1 MFEDDGMKMKDRLRK
16 SIEKKRNTLSTSE
29 VLEKSSRIKKRI
41 FEMDLFRDAQ
51 TILFYV
57 SYGNEVYTH
66 DMIKESI
73 SLGKTVVV
81 PKSVTKNNALILSRL
96 TDWNNLEVGAYNIL
110 EPKQESI
117 EQVDVESIDL
127 IIVPGVVFDESGNRI
142 GHGKGYYDRLLD
154 DSQNI
159 PNIGLAFELQMIDNI
174 ESEKHDEKIDV
185 VITEDRIVKCDW

>member
-1 MFEDDGMKMKDRLRK
+1 MFEDDGIKMKDRLRK

-142 GHGKGYYDRLLD
+142 GHGKGYYDRLLN

-185 VITEDRIVKCDW
+185 IITEDRIMKCDW

>member
-1 MFEDDGMKMKDRLRK
+1 MFEDDGVKMKDRLRK

-96 TDWNNLEVGAYNIL
+96 TDWDNLEVGAYNIL
-110 EPKQESI
+110 ELKQESI
-117 EQVDVESIDL
+117 EQVDVESVDL

-142 GHGKGYYDRLLD
+142 GHGKGYYDRLLN

-185 VITEDRIVKCDW
+185 IITEDRIMKCDW

>member
-16 SIEKKRNTLSTSE
+16 SIEKKRNTLSTSD

-117 EQVDVESIDL
+117 EQVDVESVDL

-142 GHGKGYYDRLLD
+142 GHGKGYYDRLLN

-185 VITEDRIVKCDW
+185 IITEDRIMKCDW

>member
-142 GHGKGYYDRLLD
+142 GHGKGYYDRLLN

-185 VITEDRIVKCDW
+185 IITEDRIVKCDW

>member
-81 PKSVTKNNALILSRL
+81 PKSVTKNNALILSQL
-96 TDWNNLEVGAYNIL
+96 TDWNNLEVGAYTIL

-127 IIVPGVVFDESGNRI
+127 IIIPGVVFDESGNRI
-142 GHGKGYYDRLLD
+142 GHGKGYYDRLLN
-154 DSQNI
+154 DSRNI
-159 PNIGLAFELQMIDNI
+159 PSVGLAFEFQIVENI
-174 ESEKHDEKIDV
+174 KSEQHDEKIDII
-185 VITEDRIVKCDW
+185 ITEDRIIK

>member
-1 MFEDDGMKMKDRLRK
+1 MFEDDDMKMKDRLRK
-16 SIEKKRNTLSTSE
+16 GIEKKRNVLSTSE

-142 GHGKGYYDRLLD
+142 GHGKGYYDRLLN

-185 VITEDRIVKCDW
+185 IITEDRIMKCDW

>member
-142 GHGKGYYDRLLD
+142 GHGKGYYDRLLN

-185 VITEDRIVKCDW
+185 IITEDRIMKCDW

>member
-1 MFEDDGMKMKDRLRK
+1 MFEDDGVKMKDRLRK

-96 TDWNNLEVGAYNIL
+96 TDWDNLEVGAYNIL
-110 EPKQESI
+110 ELKQESI
-117 EQVDVESIDL
+117 EQVDVESVDL

-142 GHGKGYYDRLLD
+142 GHGKGYYDRLLN
-154 DSQNI
+154 DSRNI
-159 PNIGLAFELQMIDNI
+159 PSVGLAFEFQIVENI
-174 ESEKHDEKIDV
+174 KSEQHDEKIDIIITGDR
-185 VITEDRIVKCDW
+185 VIK

>member
-29 VLEKSSRIKKRI
+29 VLEKSSRIKKRV

-96 TDWNNLEVGAYNIL
+96 TDWNNLEVGVYNIL

-142 GHGKGYYDRLLD
+142 GHGKGYYDRLLN
-154 DSQNI
+154 DSRNI
-159 PNIGLAFELQMIDNI
+159 PSVGLAFEFQIVENI
-174 ESEKHDEKIDV
+174 KSEQHDEKIDI
-185 VITEDRIVKCDW
+185 VITEDRIVK

>member
-1 MFEDDGMKMKDRLRK
+1 MFEDDVMKMKDRLRK

-142 GHGKGYYDRLLD
+142 GHGKGYYDRLLN

-185 VITEDRIVKCDW
+185 IITEDRIMKCDW